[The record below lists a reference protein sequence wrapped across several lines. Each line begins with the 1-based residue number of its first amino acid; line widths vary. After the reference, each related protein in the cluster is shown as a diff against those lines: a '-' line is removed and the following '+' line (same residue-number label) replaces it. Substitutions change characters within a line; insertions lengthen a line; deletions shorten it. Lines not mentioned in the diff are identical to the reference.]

1 MLTET
6 LQRLER
12 LDGMDSTLFGRDLL
26 SFGRLLLDRG
36 WIAGIGYFSRID
48 VEVMDDIFEEVEVTV
63 DEAAGRYTYPHPFR
77 RKVILSGSLHEVTRY
92 RFQREPFFDHLATLL
107 GIEPRFA
114 SRRRCLVEHHLWYLG
129 DLRVGKRHAFAPV
142 FFGRR
147 LKDASAEQVT
157 TALSDP
163 AFGTGGVVLALKD
176 PKLALPNGH
185 QVRAVADLLVVE
197 DGVEQFDLPVL
208 ERILASRH
216 AAPES
221 AKVVIECAPD
231 GSWLRVGDRELRN
244 IRGQQQDFV
253 LTMVDAYNKDNR
265 RPKVEW
271 AFRVAGYGEGTYDLR
286 HITRRKEFFDFFA
299 QGGGECWIVTDPGC
313 ASSQTR
319 KV

>member
-12 LDGMDSTLFGRDLL
+12 LDGMDSTLFGRDPL

-48 VEVMDDIFEEVEVTV
+48 VEVMDDMFEEVEVTV

-129 DLRVGKRHAFAPV
+129 DLRVGNRHVSAPV

-147 LKDASAEQVT
+147 LKDAPDEQIT
-157 TALSDP
+157 SALSDP

-176 PKLALPNGH
+176 PKLVLPSGH
-185 QVRAVADLLVVE
+185 QVRAVKDLLIVE
-197 DGVEQFDLPVL
+197 DGEEQFDLPVL
-208 ERILASRH
+208 ERILVSLL
-216 AAPES
+216 AAPEL
-221 AKVVIECAPD
+221 AELVIECAPD

-253 LTMVDAYNKDNR
+253 LTMLDAYKKGNR
-265 RPKVEW
+265 RPRVEW

-299 QGGGECWIVTDPGC
+299 RGGGECWIVTDPDC

>member
-129 DLRVGKRHAFAPV
+129 DLRVGNRHAFAPV

-147 LKDASAEQVT
+147 LKDAPAEQIT

-163 AFGTGGVVLALKD
+163 AFGTGGVVLALRD

-208 ERILASRH
+208 ERILVGLPADPADEPEEWFDAKTGGLRLLHLQETVYFSGIQSQIVEFFWKSRH
-216 AAPES
+216 GAPLSWAEVKRRTFTAS
-221 AKVVIECAPD
+221 KGIDDAFKGRDWSQWIE
-231 GSWLRVGDRELRN
+231 RVGHGKLR
-244 IRGQQQDFV
+244 
-253 LTMVDAYNKDNR
+253 
-265 RPKVEW
+265 
-271 AFRVAGYGEGTYDLR
+271 LR
-286 HITRRKEFFDFFA
+286 TSTSA
-299 QGGGECWIVTDPGC
+299 
-313 ASSQTR
+313 
-319 KV
+319 

>member
-6 LQRLER
+6 LQRLDR
-12 LDGMDSTLFGRDLL
+12 LDTMDSTLFGSELR
-26 SFGRLLLDRG
+26 SFGRVLLDKG
-36 WIAGIGYFSRID
+36 WIAAIGYFSHID

-77 RKVILSGSLHEVTRY
+77 RTVILSRPLSDVTRY

-114 SRRRCLVEHHLWYLG
+114 GRRRCLVEHHLWYLG
-129 DLRVGKRHAFAPV
+129 DIRVGNRHAFAPI

-147 LKDASAEQVT
+147 LKDASAEQIT
-157 TALSDP
+157 SALTDP
-163 AFGTGGVVLALKD
+163 AFGSGGVVLALTD
-176 PKLALPNGH
+176 PKIVLPNGH
-185 QVRAVADLLVVE
+185 QMRAVTDLLIVE

-208 ERILASRH
+208 ERILASLH
-216 AAPES
+216 APQKSTE
-221 AKVVIECAPD
+221 VEVECSPD
-231 GSWLRVGDRELRN
+231 GSWLRVGDRELRS

-253 LTMVDAYNKDNR
+253 LTMVEAYKKGNR

-286 HITRRKEFFDFFA
+286 HITRRKEFFEFFA
-299 QGGGECWIVTDPGC
+299 QEGGECWIVTNP
-313 ASSQTR
+313 
-319 KV
+319 

>member
-12 LDGMDSTLFGRDLL
+12 LDTMDSTLFGRDLL

-114 SRRRCLVEHHLWYLG
+114 GRRRCLVEHHLWYLG
-129 DLRVGKRHAFAPV
+129 DVRVGNRHVFAPI
-142 FFGRR
+142 FFGRL
-147 LKDASAEQVT
+147 LKDAPAEQIT
-157 TALSDP
+157 SALSDP
-163 AFGTGGVVLALKD
+163 AFGSGGVVLALTD
-176 PKLALPNGH
+176 PKIALPNGH
-185 QVRAVADLLVVE
+185 QLRAVKDLLIVE

-208 ERILASRH
+208 GRILVGLPADPADELGEWFDAKSGGLRLQHMPEVAYFSGIQLRIMELFWKSRDGAPLSWAEVKRRTFTASKGIDDAFKGRDW
-216 AAPES
+216 S
-221 AKVVIECAPD
+221 LWIE
-231 GSWLRVGDRELRN
+231 RVGH
-244 IRGQQQDFV
+244 
-253 LTMVDAYNKDNR
+253 A
-265 RPKVEW
+265 
-271 AFRVAGYGEGTYDLR
+271 RV
-286 HITRRKEFFDFFA
+286 
-299 QGGGECWIVTDPGC
+299 
-313 ASSQTR
+313 
-319 KV
+319 

>member
-77 RKVILSGSLHEVTRY
+77 RKVILSGSLMDVTRY
-92 RFQREPFFDHLATLL
+92 RFQREPFFDHLSTLL

-114 SRRRCLVEHHLWYLG
+114 GRRRCLVEHHLWYLG
-129 DLRVGKRHAFAPV
+129 DLRVGNRHAFAPM

-147 LKDASAEQVT
+147 LKDASAEQIT

-185 QVRAVADLLVVE
+185 QVRAVKDLLIVE
-197 DGVEQFDLPVL
+197 DGEEQFDLPVL
-208 ERILASRH
+208 ERILVGLPADPADEPEEWFDAKTGGLRLKHLQETVYFSGIQSQIVEFFWKSRH
-216 AAPES
+216 GAPL
-221 AKVVIECAPD
+221 
-231 GSWLRVGDRELRN
+231 SWAEVKRRTFTASKGIDDAFKGRDWSQWVERVGHGKLR
-244 IRGQQQDFV
+244 
-253 LTMVDAYNKDNR
+253 
-265 RPKVEW
+265 
-271 AFRVAGYGEGTYDLR
+271 LR
-286 HITRRKEFFDFFA
+286 TSTSA
-299 QGGGECWIVTDPGC
+299 
-313 ASSQTR
+313 
-319 KV
+319 